1 MNNVLFVQILDTLK
15 DLSDD
20 DSSLN
25 FEKTTSLAS
34 LLYLIVHVRVKI
46 STRHKVLED
55 ITTGSLDATRKE
67 FSFAYMLF
75 VL

>member
-15 DLSDD
+15 DLSDN

-25 FEKTTSLAS
+25 FEKTASLAS
-34 LLYLIVHVRVKI
+34 LLYLIMHVRVEI

-55 ITTGSLDATRKE
+55 VTIGSLEATKK
-67 FSFAYMLF
+67 S
-75 VL
+75 